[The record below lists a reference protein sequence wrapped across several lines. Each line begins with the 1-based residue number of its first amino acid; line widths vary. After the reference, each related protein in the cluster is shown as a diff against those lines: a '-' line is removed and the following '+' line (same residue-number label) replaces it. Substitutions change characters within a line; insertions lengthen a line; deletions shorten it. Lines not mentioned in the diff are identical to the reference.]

1 MTEEAAIAIP
11 PDAGSD
17 EVEVATFGAI
27 AIPFVQFLNA
37 DFLCLPHGARK
48 GRNERGIK
56 LFRATNGQQR

>member
-27 AIPFVQFLNA
+27 AIPLRPVL
-37 DFLCLPHGARK
+37 
-48 GRNERGIK
+48 ER
-56 LFRATNGQQR
+56 